1 MEYRLGKLSDLDHIC
16 ALIRDAVIEMEKRG
30 IYQWDE
36 IYPTRSD
43 FENDIRDHTL
53 YTVNDEEDHDLI
65 AIYVISKECDEQYG
79 NGHWKYDENTAYIL
93 HRFCVAPKAQN
104 RGVGREILLH
114 IEKQI
119 KEMGYQSIRLDVFSE
134 NPFAQRLYLHNGY
147 EPRGYANWRKGRFDL
162 MEKRI

>member
-53 YTVNDEEDHDLI
+53 YTVNDEED
-65 AIYVISKECDEQYG
+65 AIES
-79 NGHWKYDENTAYIL
+79 
-93 HRFCVAPKAQN
+93 
-104 RGVGREILLH
+104 RG
-114 IEKQI
+114 EK
-119 KEMGYQSIRLDVFSE
+119 L
-134 NPFAQRLYLHNGY
+134 
-147 EPRGYANWRKGRFDL
+147 
-162 MEKRI
+162 